1 MSHLTGW
8 EVSEYVSQANR
19 RDPLPA
25 EVIPWDNFVDSKLRN
40 DILKL
45 QKSYRVG

>member
-1 MSHLTGW
+1 MGW
-8 EVSEYVSQANR
+8 EVSVYVSQVNR
-19 RDPLPA
+19 GDLLPA
-25 EVIPWDNFVDSKLRN
+25 EVIPQYNFVDSKLRN